1 MMVIRLAK
9 ELEKEDDQKFVLS
22 GLLVVTNK
30 FISKGNAEC
39 IWREVAM
46 TRVGRIIFEGGMEEV
61 EEKRGEKRNG
71 LLDMYSQENLEAV
84 ERKLPE

>member
-1 MMVIRLAK
+1 MMVIKLAK

-61 EEKRGEKRNG
+61 EG
-71 LLDMYSQENLEAV
+71 
-84 ERKLPE
+84 